1 MKTVA
6 LTLVVDS
13 YPDTTIKICPSGGFA
28 VACYASGGKV
38 ADDRCEVFTPYGT
51 FTIRGTVDEV
61 SAALE
66 SAAAPPIAAAVE
78 VAPTDLEI
86 AAKVLEEVAGAIG
99 DDGDR
104 LDSLSNRIHNTI
116 GSRYDLT
123 RWDGSIARLQALAAK
138 LRGGG

>member
-1 MKTVA
+1 MKAVS

-13 YPDTTIKICPSGGFA
+13 YPDTTVKICPSGGFA
-28 VACYASGGKV
+28 VACYVSAGKV

-66 SAAAPPIAAAVE
+66 SATAPSVAAAAASSDEVE
-78 VAPTDLEI
+78 S
-86 AAKVLEEVAGAIG
+86 AAMVLEALASAADSRDLAYVDPVVVDAAIG
-99 DDGDR
+99 AY
-104 LDSLSNRIHNTI
+104 DSDWTDTADCLR
-116 GSRYDLT
+116 
-123 RWDGSIARLQALAAK
+123 ALAAK

>member
-1 MKTVA
+1 MKAVS

-13 YPDTTIKICPSGGFA
+13 YPDTTVKICPSGGFA
-28 VACYASGGKV
+28 VACYVSAGKV

-66 SAAAPPIAAAVE
+66 SATAPPVAAAVE
-78 VAPTDLEI
+78 VAPTDLER
-86 AAKVLEEVAGAIG
+86 AATIVDLLAEASEDEDGELWTCVGVRAVDAALGLG
-99 DDGDR
+99 DCGFDD
-104 LDSLSNRIHNTI
+104 T
-116 GSRYDLT
+116 SRAL
-123 RWDGSIARLQALAAK
+123 RALAAK